1 MMGPKESKYQIEGT
15 RIYLREV
22 RLSDVN
28 DGYYNWLNDPEV
40 NKYLETR
47 FSPQTMDSIKAYVE
61 KMSQKADEIF
71 LAICDKAT
79 DKHIGNI
86 KLGPINPHHKYADIS
101 LVIGDKD
108 FWGKGLATEAI
119 KLISDHA
126 FTKLGLHKVSA
137 GCYSDNIGSA
147 KAFKK
152 VGFAEEG
159 RLKKHYLDANNNYVD
174 RICLGMVNPKD
185 QGGTQ

>member
-1 MMGPKESKYQIEGT
+1 MTGIKKNKYHIEGDS
-15 RIYLREV
+15 IYLREV

-28 DGYYNWLNDPEV
+28 ENYHRWLNDPEV

-47 FSPQTMDSIKAYVE
+47 FAPQTIDSIKEYVE

-108 FWGKGLATEAI
+108 FWGKGIATEAI
-119 KLISDHA
+119 KLISDYA
-126 FTKLGLHKVSA
+126 FVQLGLHKVSA

-147 KAFKK
+147 KAFHK
-152 VGFAEEG
+152 VGFTEEG
-159 RLKKHYLDANNNYVD
+159 RLKKHYLDANNNYID
-174 RICLGMVNPKD
+174 RICLGLVNSKE
-185 QGGTQ
+185 QGGAQ